1 MKKTFGVQGDCKGW
15 GLVGSGSDCS
25 WKQVPRGRG
34 ARLGTAAEE
43 VSNTDLVDLGFLGVT
58 DRETLTLRRRPVG
71 QLWSGG
77 LATQASRCF
86 LPPTGVV
93 VAVAS
98 QFIQR

>member
-34 ARLGTAAEE
+34 ARLGTAAEK
-43 VSNTDLVDLGFLGVT
+43 VSNTDLVDLGFLGVA

-77 LATQASRCF
+77 LATQAS
-86 LPPTGVV
+86 
-93 VAVAS
+93 
-98 QFIQR
+98 